1 MNVNG
6 ILQQY
11 AGDNPTVAAGDV
23 MDHYKTVAQE
33 LPQNEVAQGLSAAFN
48 SDRTPAFGQMLSG
61 LFSNSNPEQKSG
73 LLNQLLSGSGSSALA
88 GLFGGALS
96 GLGSQGGRVTPE
108 MASQVPPAAVAAAAT
123 EAHSQNPSIVDSI
136 SGFYAQH
143 PTLVQTL
150 GATALTIAMSQMSQR
165 NS

>member
-11 AGDNPTVAAGDV
+11 AGNNPDVAAGDV
-23 MDHYKTVAQE
+23 MEHYQSVAQE
-33 LPQNEVAQGLSAAFN
+33 LPQNELAQGLSAAFN

-61 LFSNSNPEQKSG
+61 LFQNSSPEQKSG
-73 LLNQLLSGSGSSALA
+73 LLNQLLSGAGSSGLA
-88 GLFGGALS
+88 GMLGSALS
-96 GLGSQGGRVTPE
+96 GLGSSGRVTPE
-108 MASQVPPAAVAAAAT
+108 MASQVPAAAVAAAAT
-123 EAHSQNPSIVDSI
+123 QAHSQNPSIVDSI

-143 PTLVQTL
+143 PALVQTL
-150 GATALTIAMSQMSQR
+150 GATAVTIAMSQMAKR